1 LAADD
6 LDSPLG
12 TAPRTGPHAST
23 LPFSFLSVVTAA
35 LAVVVA
41 AGIGWVLVVD
51 DPLGGE
57 PRTLVAIEDATKGT
71 TPSATIAAPAPDAR
85 ERVVDGTKLP
95 GRTVTVI
102 DGRTGER
109 REVAIGTSE
118 VEPEIVGTVNPR
130 AAAPTADPR
139 FVETSRHGAI
149 PRVSPEGKRPLEQY
163 ARVDPTL
170 ERARGPRIAIVIS
183 GLGIGAAATG
193 NAISKL
199 PPGVTLAFAP
209 YGTDMPRWAGRARGK
224 GHELL
229 LQLPMEPADY
239 PDNDPG
245 PQTLVSALTTEQNLD
260 RLHWLLS
267 RLQGYVGVMNL
278 MGARFTANEA
288 ALSPILRD
296 VAKRGLLYLDDGT
309 APKSVAA
316 QIAGSIQAPFLKA
329 DLVVDTTPNWSEID
343 AALAKLEAIAAERG
357 SAVGIASASPVAI
370 ERIARW
376 AKAAEARGIRIVP
389 LSVLYLRPKQQG

>member
-1 LAADD
+1 MAADD
-6 LDSPLG
+6 LNSPLG
-12 TAPRTGPHAST
+12 TAPRADRHASR
-23 LPFSFLSVVTAA
+23 LPFSFLSLVTIA
-35 LAVVVA
+35 LAVVVS
-41 AGIGWVLVVD
+41 AGIGWILVVD

-57 PRTLVAIEDATKGT
+57 PRMVVAIEDATKSA

-85 ERVVDGTKLP
+85 ARVVDNAKP

-109 REVAIGTSE
+109 REVAISTSE
-118 VEPEIVGTVNPR
+118 EPEIVGTVNPR

-139 FVETSRHGAI
+139 FIETSRHGAI
-149 PRVSPEGKRPLEQY
+149 PRVASDGKRPLEQY
-163 ARVDPTL
+163 ARVDPTI

-199 PPGVTLAFAP
+199 PPSVTLAFAP
-209 YGTDMPRWAGRARGK
+209 YGTDMPRWAGRARTK

-229 LQLPMEPADY
+229 LQLPMEPPDY

-267 RLQGYVGVMNL
+267 RLQGYVGVMNM

-296 VAKRGLLYLDDGT
+296 VAKRGLLYFDDG
-309 APKSVAA
+309 ASPKSVAA
-316 QIAGSIQAPFLKA
+316 RIAGSIQAPFLKA
-329 DLVVDTTPNWSEID
+329 DLAIDTAPNWSEID

-376 AKAAEARGIRIVP
+376 AKAAESRGIKIVP

>member
-1 LAADD
+1 MAADD

-12 TAPRTGPHAST
+12 TEPRTGPHASR
-23 LPFSFLSVVTAA
+23 LPFSFLSVVTVA

-57 PRTLVAIEDATKGT
+57 PRMVVAIEDATKGT
-71 TPSATIAAPAPDAR
+71 TPSATTAVPAPDAR
-85 ERVVDGTKLP
+85 ARVVEARPP
-95 GRTVTVI
+95 GRTITVI

-118 VEPEIVGTVNPR
+118 AEPEIVGTVNPR
-130 AAAPTADPR
+130 AAALTADPR

-170 ERARGPRIAIVIS
+170 ERARGPRIAIVIG

-193 NAISKL
+193 NAISTL
-199 PPGVTLAFAP
+199 PPSVTLAFAP
-209 YGTDMPRWAGRARGK
+209 YGADMPHWAGRARGK

-245 PQTLVSALTTEQNLD
+245 PQTLVGALTTEQNLD

-288 ALSPILRD
+288 ALSPVLRD
-296 VAKRGLLYLDDGT
+296 VAKRGLLYLDDG
-309 APKSVAA
+309 ASPKSVAA

-329 DLVVDTTPNWSEID
+329 DLVVDTAPNWSEID

-376 AKAAEARGIRIVP
+376 AKAAEARGIKLVP

>member
-1 LAADD
+1 MAADD

-12 TAPRTGPHAST
+12 TAPRTGPSAST
-23 LPFSFLSVVTAA
+23 LPFSFLSVVTVA

-41 AGIGWVLVVD
+41 AGIGWVLVID

-57 PRTLVAIEDATKGT
+57 PRTVVAIEDATKGA
-71 TPSATIAAPAPDAR
+71 TPSATIAAPAPDSRAR
-85 ERVVDGTKLP
+85 VADNKP

-118 VEPEIVGTVNPR
+118 LEPEIVGTVSPR
-130 AAAPTADPR
+130 ATAPAADPR

-149 PRVSPEGKRPLEQY
+149 PRISSEGKRPLEQY
-163 ARVDPTL
+163 ARVDPTI
-170 ERARGPRIAIVIS
+170 ERARGPRIAIVIG

-199 PPGVTLAFAP
+199 PPSVTLAFAP
-209 YGTDMPRWAGRARGK
+209 YGTDMPRWAGRARTK

-229 LQLPMEPADY
+229 LQLPMEPTDY

-329 DLVVDTTPNWSEID
+329 DLVVDTAPNWGEID

-357 SAVGIASASPVAI
+357 SAVGIASASPVSI

-376 AKAAEARGIRIVP
+376 AKAAEARGIRVVP

>member
-1 LAADD
+1 MAAND

-12 TAPRTGPHAST
+12 AEPRTESRART

-41 AGIGWVLVVD
+41 AGIGWILVVD

-57 PRTLVAIEDATKGT
+57 PRTMVAIEDATKGT
-71 TPSATIAAPAPDAR
+71 TTAAPAPDAR
-85 ERVVDGTKLP
+85 ARVVETKPP

-109 REVAIGTSE
+109 REVAISTSE
-118 VEPEIVGTVNPR
+118 AEPEIVGTVNPR
-130 AAAPTADPR
+130 ATADPR

-149 PRVSPEGKRPLEQY
+149 PRVSPDGKRPLEQY

-170 ERARGPRIAIVIS
+170 ERARGPRIAIVIG

-199 PPGVTLAFAP
+199 PPSVTLAFAP

-309 APKSVAA
+309 APKSAAA

-376 AKAAEARGIRIVP
+376 AKAAESRGIRIVP

>member
-6 LDSPLG
+6 LNSPLG
-12 TAPRTGPHAST
+12 TAPRADPHASR
-23 LPFSFLSVVTAA
+23 LPFSFLSLVTVA
-35 LAVVVA
+35 LAVVVS
-41 AGIGWVLVVD
+41 AGIGWILIVD

-57 PRTLVAIEDATKGT
+57 PRIVVAIEDATKNA

-85 ERVVDGTKLP
+85 ARVVDNTKP

-109 REVAIGTSE
+109 REVAIGTGE
-118 VEPEIVGTVNPR
+118 AEPEIVGTVNPR
-130 AAAPTADPR
+130 AVAPTADPR
-139 FVETSRHGAI
+139 FTETSRHGAI
-149 PRVSPEGKRPLEQY
+149 PRVSSEGKRPLEQY
-163 ARVDPTL
+163 ARIDPTI

-199 PPGVTLAFAP
+199 PPSVTLAFAP
-209 YGTDMPRWAGRARGK
+209 YGADMPRWAGRARTK

-229 LQLPMEPADY
+229 LQLPMEPPDY

-245 PQTLVSALTTEQNLD
+245 PQTLVSALSTEQNLD

-267 RLQGYVGVMNL
+267 RLQGYVGVMNM

-296 VAKRGLLYLDDGT
+296 VAKRGLLYFDDG
-309 APKSVAA
+309 ASPQSAA
-316 QIAGSIQAPFLKA
+316 ARIAGSIQAPFLKA
-329 DLVVDTTPNWSEID
+329 DLMIDAAPNWSEID

-357 SAVGIASASPVAI
+357 NAVGIASVSPVSI

-376 AKAAEARGIRIVP
+376 AKAAESRGIKIVP

>member
-1 LAADD
+1 MAADD
-6 LDSPLG
+6 LDTPLG
-12 TAPRTGPHAST
+12 TAPRTGPHASR
-23 LPFSFLSVVTAA
+23 LPFSFLSVVTVA
-35 LAVVVA
+35 LAVVVT

-57 PRTLVAIEDATKGT
+57 PRMVVAIEDATKGT
-71 TPSATIAAPAPDAR
+71 TPSAPNAR
-85 ERVVDGTKLP
+85 ARVVDNKPP
-95 GRTVTVI
+95 GRTVSVI

-130 AAAPTADPR
+130 AAALTADPR

-170 ERARGPRIAIVIS
+170 ERARGPHIAIVIS

-199 PPGVTLAFAP
+199 PPSVTLAFAP
-209 YGTDMPRWAGRARGK
+209 YGTEMPRWAGRARTK

-296 VAKRGLLYLDDGT
+296 VAKRGLLYLDDGA

-316 QIAGSIQAPFLKA
+316 QIASSIQAPFLKA
-329 DLVVDTTPNWSEID
+329 DLVIDTAPNWSEID

-376 AKAAEARGIRIVP
+376 AKAAESRGIKIVP

>member
-1 LAADD
+1 MAADD

-12 TAPRTGPHAST
+12 TEPRTGPRASR
-23 LPFSFLSVVTAA
+23 LPFSFLSVVTVA
-35 LAVVVA
+35 LTVVVA

-57 PRTLVAIEDATKGT
+57 PRMVVAIEDATKGT
-71 TPSATIAAPAPDAR
+71 TPSAQDAR
-85 ERVVDGTKLP
+85 ARVVDNTKP

-130 AAAPTADPR
+130 AAAPIADPR
-139 FVETSRHGAI
+139 FVETSRHGTI

-170 ERARGPRIAIVIS
+170 ERARGPRIAIVIG

-199 PPGVTLAFAP
+199 PPSVTLAFAP
-209 YGTDMPRWAGRARGK
+209 YGTGMPRWAGRARTK

-245 PQTLVSALTTEQNLD
+245 PQTLVSALTAEQNLD

-278 MGARFTANEA
+278 MGARFTENEA

-329 DLVVDTTPNWSEID
+329 DLVIDTAPNWSEID
-343 AALAKLEAIAAERG
+343 AALAKLEAIAAEHG

-376 AKAAEARGIRIVP
+376 AKAAESRGIKLVP

>member
-1 LAADD
+1 MAADD

-12 TAPRTGPHAST
+12 TAPRTGPPVSR
-23 LPFSFLSVVTAA
+23 LPFSFLSVVTVA

-57 PRTLVAIEDATKGT
+57 PRMVVAIEDATKG
-71 TPSATIAAPAPDAR
+71 AAPDAR
-85 ERVVDGTKLP
+85 ARVGDNKPP

-130 AAAPTADPR
+130 AAATTADPR
-139 FVETSRHGAI
+139 LVETSRHGAI
-149 PRVSPEGKRPLEQY
+149 PRVSSEGKRPLEQY
-163 ARVDPTL
+163 ARVDPTI
-170 ERARGPRIAIVIS
+170 ERARGPRIAIVIG

-199 PPGVTLAFAP
+199 PPSVTLAFAP
-209 YGTDMPRWAGRARGK
+209 YGTDMPRWAGRARTK

-229 LQLPMEPADY
+229 LQLPMEPTDY

-288 ALSPILRD
+288 ALSPVLRD

-309 APKSVAA
+309 APTSVAA

-329 DLVVDTTPNWSEID
+329 DLVIDTAPNWSEID
-343 AALAKLEAIAAERG
+343 AALAKLETIAAERG
-357 SAVGIASASPVAI
+357 SAVGIASASPVSI

-376 AKAAEARGIRIVP
+376 AKAAESRGIKIVP

>member
-1 LAADD
+1 MAADH

-12 TAPRTGPHAST
+12 TAPRTGPSASR
-23 LPFSFLSVVTAA
+23 LPFSFLSIVTVA
-35 LAVVVA
+35 LAVVVS
-41 AGIGWVLVVD
+41 AGIGWILVVD

-57 PRTLVAIEDATKGT
+57 PRMVVAIEDAAKGT
-71 TPSATIAAPAPDAR
+71 TPSARRRAR
-85 ERVVDGTKLP
+85 ASINNKP

-102 DGRTGER
+102 EAVPASGGKSPSARASRARDR
-109 REVAIGTSE
+109 RHRRSACRRLHRR
-118 VEPEIVGTVNPR
+118 PALR
-130 AAAPTADPR
+130 RD
-139 FVETSRHGAI
+139 SRHGAI
-149 PRVSPEGKRPLEQY
+149 PRVSPEGKRPLEQD

-199 PPGVTLAFAP
+199 PPSVTLAFAP
-209 YGTDMPRWAGRARGK
+209 YGTDMPRWAGRARTK

-245 PQTLVSALTTEQNLD
+245 PQTLAGALTTEQNLD
-260 RLHWLLS
+260 RLHWLPS

-316 QIAGSIQAPFLKA
+316 QIADFIQAPFLKA
-329 DLVVDTTPNWSEID
+329 DLGARCGPE
-343 AALAKLEAIAAERG
+343 LERDRRG
-357 SAVGIASASPVAI
+357 
-370 ERIARW
+370 ARQ
-376 AKAAEARGIRIVP
+376 A
-389 LSVLYLRPKQQG
+389 

>member
-1 LAADD
+1 MAADD

-12 TAPRTGPHAST
+12 TAPRATARTST
-23 LPFSFLSVVTAA
+23 LPLSFLSIVTVA

-41 AGIGWVLVVD
+41 AGIGWILVVD

-57 PRTLVAIEDATKGT
+57 PRMVVAIEDAAKAT

-85 ERVVDGTKLP
+85 ARIADNKPP

-118 VEPEIVGTVNPR
+118 LEPEIVGTVNPR
-130 AAAPTADPR
+130 AAAPAADPR

-149 PRVSPEGKRPLEQY
+149 PRVSSEGKRPLEQY
-163 ARVDPTL
+163 ARVDPTI
-170 ERARGPRIAIVIS
+170 ERARGPRIAIVIG

-199 PPGVTLAFAP
+199 PASVTLAFAP
-209 YGTDMPRWAGRARGK
+209 YGADMPRWAGRARIK

-309 APKSVAA
+309 APKSAAA

-329 DLVVDTTPNWSEID
+329 DLVIDTAPNWGEID

-357 SAVGIASASPVAI
+357 SAVGIASASPVSI

-376 AKAAEARGIRIVP
+376 AKAAEARGIKIVP

>member
-1 LAADD
+1 MAADD

-12 TAPRTGPHAST
+12 TAPRTGPPASR
-23 LPFSFLSVVTAA
+23 LPFSFLSVVTVA
-35 LAVVVA
+35 LAAIVA

-57 PRTLVAIEDATKGT
+57 PRMVVAIEDATKGT

-85 ERVVDGTKLP
+85 VVDNKPP

-109 REVAIGTSE
+109 REVAIGTRE
-118 VEPEIVGTVNPR
+118 AEPDIVGTVNPR

-149 PRVSPEGKRPLEQY
+149 PRMASDGKRPLEQY
-163 ARVDPTL
+163 ARVDPTI
-170 ERARGPRIAIVIS
+170 ERARGPRIAIVIG

-199 PPGVTLAFAP
+199 PPSVTLAFAP
-209 YGTDMPRWAGRARGK
+209 YGTDMPRWAGRARSK

-229 LQLPMEPADY
+229 LQLPMEPTDY

-296 VAKRGLLYLDDGT
+296 VAKRGLLYLDDGV

-329 DLVVDTTPNWSEID
+329 DLVIDTAPNWGEID

-376 AKAAEARGIRIVP
+376 AKAAESRGIKIVP

>member
-1 LAADD
+1 MAADD

-12 TAPRTGPHAST
+12 TEPRTGPHASR
-23 LPFSFLSVVTAA
+23 LPFSFLSVVTVA

-57 PRTLVAIEDATKGT
+57 PRMVVAIEDATRGA
-71 TPSATIAAPAPDAR
+71 TPSATTAVPAPDAR
-85 ERVVDGTKLP
+85 ARVVEARPP

-118 VEPEIVGTVNPR
+118 AEPEIVGTVNPR
-130 AAAPTADPR
+130 AAALTADPR

-149 PRVSPEGKRPLEQY
+149 PRMSPEGKRPLEQY

-170 ERARGPRIAIVIS
+170 ERARGPRIAIVIG

-199 PPGVTLAFAP
+199 PPGVTLAFVP
-209 YGTDMPRWAGRARGK
+209 YGTEMPRWAGRARTK

-229 LQLPMEPADY
+229 LQLPMEPIDY

-296 VAKRGLLYLDDGT
+296 VAKRGLLYLDDG
-309 APKSVAA
+309 ASPKSVAA

-329 DLVVDTTPNWSEID
+329 DLVVDTAPNWSEID

-376 AKAAEARGIRIVP
+376 AKAAESRGIKIVP